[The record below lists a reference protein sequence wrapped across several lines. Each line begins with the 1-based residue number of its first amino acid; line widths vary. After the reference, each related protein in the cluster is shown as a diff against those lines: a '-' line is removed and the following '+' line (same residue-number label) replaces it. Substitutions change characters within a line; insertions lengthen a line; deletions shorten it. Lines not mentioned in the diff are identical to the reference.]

1 MSSSLSLLDEVSKST
16 SDATKSMFGESTTAQ
31 TCTPAVLILLVGAL
45 IVIYDIVNK
54 NPERAGF
61 RMTVTFILAA
71 IVLAL
76 CLLGLGDVSW
86 FIFLLPVAI
95 VLGFVVI
102 VILTLILTTPGTQML
117 GPGGLPPIEPEP
129 DPEPSPDPEPDPCEE
144 CKDKKRPY
152 MDAYRYVMTG
162 KGFLGMGFN

>member
-16 SDATKSMFGESTTAQ
+16 SDATRAMLGETTTAQ

-45 IVIYDIVNK
+45 VVIYDIVNK

-76 CLLGLGDVSW
+76 CLLGLGNVSW
-86 FIFLLPVAI
+86 FIFLLPIAI
-95 VLGFVVI
+95 ILGFVVI

-129 DPEPSPDPEPDPCEE
+129 EPEPEPDPCKD

>member
-16 SDATKSMFGESTTAQ
+16 SDATRAMFGETTTAQ

-45 IVIYDIVNK
+45 VVIYDIVNK

-76 CLLGLGDVSW
+76 CLLGLGNVSW
-86 FIFLLPVAI
+86 FIFLLPIAI
-95 VLGFVVI
+95 ILGFVVI

-129 DPEPSPDPEPDPCEE
+129 EPEPEPDPCKD

>member
-1 MSSSLSLLDEVSKST
+1 MSGSLSLLDEISSST
-16 SDATKSMFGESTTAQ
+16 ADATKTMFGESTTAQ

-45 IVIYDIVNK
+45 VVIYDIVNK

-76 CLLGLGDVSW
+76 CLLGLGDISW
-86 FIFLLPVAI
+86 FIFLLPVVI

-102 VILTLILTTPGTQML
+102 VILTLILTTPGSQMLGPTL

-129 DPEPSPDPEPDPCEE
+129 EPEPDSCEE
-144 CKDKKRPY
+144 CKDKRRPY
-152 MDAYRYVMTG
+152 MDAYKYVMTG

>member
-16 SDATKSMFGESTTAQ
+16 SDATRAMFGETTTAQ

-45 IVIYDIVNK
+45 VVIYDIVNK

-76 CLLGLGDVSW
+76 CLLGLGNVSW
-86 FIFLLPVAI
+86 FILLLPIAI
-95 VLGFVVI
+95 ILGFVVI

-129 DPEPSPDPEPDPCEE
+129 EPEPEPDPCKD